1 MGIKEQIEKLR
12 DELHKHNHR
21 YYIEDAPV
29 ISDYE
34 FDMLLKELENLESLH
49 PEYAHPNSP
58 TSRVGGNVTK
68 SFSSVNH
75 RYPMLSLSN
84 TYSLE
89 EIQEWIVRVGKSVSN
104 VSFVCELKYDGVAI
118 GIRYE
123 NGEMIQA
130 VTRGDGTQ
138 GDDIT
143 NNVRTIK
150 SVPLR
155 LNNGFPEDFEIRGE
169 IVMPHKAFEAL
180 NDRREAQDLP
190 KFANPRNC
198 TSGTLKLQDSAEVAT
213 RGLDAY
219 LYYVLPEGVLSSSHA
234 ASIQAARELGFK
246 VPLKEDK
253 FIAQCTGL
261 DQIMD
266 FIGHWEEKRKTLPF
280 DIDGIVIKVDD
291 YESQQELGFTA
302 KSPRWA
308 TAYKFKAE
316 RVPTQLNSIT
326 YQVGRTGA
334 ITPVANLEPVWLG
347 GTTVKRASLHNSD
360 QIELLDLYEKDVVFV
375 EKGGEI
381 IPKVVAVDRAKRT
394 PNAEQVI
401 FIDKCPECSTP
412 LERKEGEAQHY
423 CPNID
428 HCPPQLCGRIEHFIS
443 RKAMDLAGMGAETVQ
458 LLVNKE
464 FIRNSADLYSLS
476 FDRLIELEGF
486 KEKSVQNILDGI
498 QESKK
503 IPFERVLF
511 ALGIRHVGS
520 TVAKLLAKYFKS
532 MYTLAQASIEE
543 IVNVEGIG
551 EVIAGEVYR
560 FFREEKNAAILDAL
574 VEAGLQM
581 EVQEDLISTVSS
593 PITNAKIVVSGVF
606 EHFKRS
612 ELKEVIE
619 KHGAQNVS
627 SISSKT
633 SYIVAG
639 EGMGPAKLKKAQSLG
654 IRILSEQ
661 EFIALLGL

>member
-89 EIQEWIVRVGKSVSN
+89 EIQEWILRVEKSVSN

-180 NDRREAQDLP
+180 NERREAQDLP

-198 TSGTLKLQDSAEVAT
+198 ASGTLKLQDSAEVAT

-219 LYYVLPEGVLSSSHA
+219 LYYILPEGVLSSSHA

-401 FIDKCPECSTP
+401 FIEKCPECSTP

-619 KHGAQNVS
+619 KHGALNVS

>member
-34 FDMLLKELENLESLH
+34 FDMLLKDLENLESLH

-89 EIQEWIVRVGKSVSN
+89 EIQEWILRVEKSVSN

-123 NGEMIQA
+123 NGEMVQA

-180 NDRREAQDLP
+180 NERREAQDLP

-198 TSGTLKLQDSAEVAT
+198 ASGTLKLQDSSEVAT

-246 VPLKEDK
+246 VPLKEDR
-253 FIAQCTGL
+253 FIAQCAGL

-401 FIDKCPECSTP
+401 FIEKCPECSTP

-476 FDRLIELEGF
+476 FDRLIKLEGF

-520 TVAKLLAKYFKS
+520 TVAKLLAKHFKS
-532 MYTLAQASIEE
+532 MYALAQASIEE

>member
-89 EIQEWIVRVGKSVSN
+89 EIQEWILRVEKSVSN

-123 NGEMIQA
+123 NGEMVQA

-180 NDRREAQDLP
+180 NERREAQDLP

-198 TSGTLKLQDSAEVAT
+198 ASGTLKLQDSAEVAT

-246 VPLKEDK
+246 VPLKEDR
-253 FIAQCTGL
+253 FIAQCAGL

-266 FIGHWEEKRKTLPF
+266 FIGHWEETRKTLPF

-401 FIDKCPECSTP
+401 FIEKCPECSTP

-503 IPFERVLF
+503 TPFERVLF

-520 TVAKLLAKYFKS
+520 TVAKLLAKHFKS
-532 MYTLAQASIEE
+532 MYNLAQASIEE
-543 IVNVEGIG
+543 IVNVEGVG

-593 PITNAKIVVSGVF
+593 SITNAKIVVSGVF

-619 KHGAQNVS
+619 KHGAQNIS

-661 EFIALLGL
+661 EFITLLGL

>member
-1 MGIKEQIEKLR
+1 MGIKEQIKKLR

-89 EIQEWIVRVGKSVSN
+89 EIQEWILRVEKSVSN

-123 NGEMIQA
+123 NGEMVQA

-180 NDRREAQDLP
+180 NERREAQDLP

-198 TSGTLKLQDSAEVAT
+198 ASGTLKLQDSSEVAT

-246 VPLKEDK
+246 VPLKEDR
-253 FIAQCTGL
+253 FIAQCAGL

-428 HCPPQLCGRIEHFIS
+428 DCPPQLCGRIEHFIS

-464 FIRNSADLYSLS
+464 FIRNSADLYLLS

-520 TVAKLLAKYFKS
+520 TVAKLLAKHFKS
-532 MYTLAQASIEE
+532 MYMLAQASIEE